1 MGTEESGWGPGPLGG
16 DSEEQEDYTDADP
29 PLGMS
34 NVNHRSGTPTMGSN
48 INRLVGMPVGIT
60 GELWEAWILLVRSV
74 NMLAY
79 SQKRVESVN

>member
-34 NVNHRSGTPTMGSN
+34 NVNHRSGAPQPWGRTH
-48 INRLVGMPVGIT
+48 RLVGMPVGIT

-79 SQKRVESVN
+79 SQKEWRGFN

>member
-16 DSEEQEDYTDADP
+16 DSEEQEDYTDGDP
-29 PLGMS
+29 PLGVR
-34 NVNHRSGTPTMGSN
+34 NVNHRTGTPTIGSN
-48 INRLVGMPVGIT
+48 INRLVGTPVGIT